1 MFAVQRGSWPACRR
15 LLSALLPL
23 ALLFALP
30 LVACAPLA
38 APRAASTPTPPPTAT
53 AAPRILYQADWAQ
66 RASEWT
72 LPPHWS
78 IADGKLIN
86 DGKGFNAITI
96 PYAITSQSYTLTIQ
110 MRVTSI
116 NSDGYN
122 NQYILNGHSP
132 SGAMLYSAGVTTLN
146 KQNHAYSELYP
157 SQPDTTF
164 QTYDTGTADFTP
176 GLSVRTYVLQVDG
189 PYITFTL
196 GGGNIGT
203 LKSAIP
209 LTPAQLDLLDQTVG
223 LEIESL
229 TITTP

>member
-1 MFAVQRGSWPACRR
+1 MFGAQSERRPTRWR
-15 LLSALLPL
+15 LLLMTLAPALGL
-23 ALLFALP
+23 ALAL
-30 LVACAPLA
+30 AGCAPA
-38 APRAASTPTPPPTAT
+38 GTSARPTTTPAPTTT

-72 LPPHWS
+72 LPAHWR

-86 DGKGFNAITI
+86 DGQGFNGIQI
-96 PYAITSQSYTLTIQ
+96 PYEVTSQSYTLTIN
-110 MRVTSI
+110 MAVTSI

-122 NQYILNGHSP
+122 NQYILNGRSP
-132 SGAMLYSAGVTTLN
+132 AGAMLYSAGVTTLN

-157 SQPDTTF
+157 SQPDMTF

-176 GLSVRTYVLQVDG
+176 GLSVRAYVVQVDG
-189 PYITFTL
+189 PYISFTL

-209 LTPAQLDLLDQTVG
+209 LAPARLTLLDQTVG

-229 TITTP
+229 TFTTP